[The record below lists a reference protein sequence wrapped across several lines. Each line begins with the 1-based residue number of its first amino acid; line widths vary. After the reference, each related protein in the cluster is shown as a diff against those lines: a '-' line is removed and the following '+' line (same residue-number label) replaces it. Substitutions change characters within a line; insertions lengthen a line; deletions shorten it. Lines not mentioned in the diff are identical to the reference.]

1 MSTSFVYPHV
11 KSKIELPDWGG
22 SHEDSHFIPLLCCPS
37 VPSAGRSTW
46 PYYLVYSQL
55 ALEMVT
61 WQPQSH
67 HFELPAPNTWTGGMS
82 PQELDQESQDILC
95 RKEDLD
101 KAIWKSLDA
110 LEFPVLL
117 CLSTENAV
125 HVGYN
130 GFSWF
135 LGQRDG
141 PWLHVGHQNRYLN
154 PENMEFNGPNSESGG
169 LFHIV
174 FGVWTECHLKKSWSC
189 FFVGSALVP
198 LWGDPF
204 LPECPVIGLNK
215 SAQTLTGWAAVGA
228 LAALDLRYSWGWG
241 PFPLNTSRL

>member
-1 MSTSFVYPHV
+1 
-11 KSKIELPDWGG
+11 
-22 SHEDSHFIPLLCCPS
+22 
-37 VPSAGRSTW
+37 
-46 PYYLVYSQL
+46 
-55 ALEMVT
+55 MVT

-154 PENMEFNGPNSESGG
+154 PENMEFNGPNWESGG
-169 LFHIV
+169 LFTKCLEYVRNAI
-174 FGVWTECHLKKSWSC
+174 WKSQEVVS
-189 FFVGSALVP
+189 
-198 LWGDPF
+198 LWGQPWS
-204 LPECPVIGLNK
+204 LYEVIHSSPSARWLVSTNPRRPWRAGLQWVPWLQWPWTWGM
-215 SAQTLTGWAAVGA
+215 A
-228 LAALDLRYSWGWG
+228 DLYLG
-241 PFPLNTSRL
+241 P